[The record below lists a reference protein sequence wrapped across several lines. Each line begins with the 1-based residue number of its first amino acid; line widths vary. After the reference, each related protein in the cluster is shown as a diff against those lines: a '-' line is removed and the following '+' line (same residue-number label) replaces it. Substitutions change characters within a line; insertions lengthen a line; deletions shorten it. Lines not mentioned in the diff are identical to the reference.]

1 MLKNYL
7 KSYLYLFSLIIILT
21 FILSITNYFFNIQIK
36 IIKLLIPIISI
47 LISSIILGKNTK
59 SKAYIEGIKFTSIYI
74 FLSII
79 LSIIFKNPF
88 SIKLILSYFLILLSG
103 IIGSMIGINLK
114 NNTNFN

>member
-7 KSYLYLFSLIIILT
+7 KSYLYLFISIIILT
-21 FILSITNYFFNIQIK
+21 LLLSVINYFFIIPTK
-36 IIKLLIPIISI
+36 VIKLLIPIISI

-59 SKAYIEGIKFTSIYI
+59 SKAFLEGIKFTSIYI
-74 FLSII
+74 TLSII

-88 SIKLILSYFLILLSG
+88 SIKLILSYILLLLSG

-114 NNTNFN
+114 KKI